1 MPTLSSTLICRAER
15 SMHPSSQPQNLFK
28 RKRGA
33 NNVDKTM
40 KLKISIKSI
49 KTEYSEL
56 EALQRCVTLEKECFE
71 MLEYLQN

>member
-1 MPTLSSTLICRAER
+1 
-15 SMHPSSQPQNLFK
+15 MHPSSQPQNLFK

-33 NNVDKTM
+33 NNFDKTM

-71 MLEYLQN
+71 MLEYLQNWINLPRRHF